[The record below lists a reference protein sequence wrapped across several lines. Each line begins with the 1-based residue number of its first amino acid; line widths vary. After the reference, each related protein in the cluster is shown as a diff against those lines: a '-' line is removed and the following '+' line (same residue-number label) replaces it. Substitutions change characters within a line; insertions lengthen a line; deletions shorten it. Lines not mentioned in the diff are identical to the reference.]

1 MTSVKRIQAEANLA
15 AILQELQKDK
25 WETLEYSADIQ
36 HLKEF
41 VSDSH
46 NYLLLAYEDG
56 IVAGMLTAHELA
68 KLDSRKLEI
77 MLYEMEVKPQFRQRG
92 IGKLLIEELIKLA
105 KTRGA
110 YEVWVLTENDNLPAN
125 KLYSSLPIKYERTPQ
140 IIYKYDLS

>member
-1 MTSVKRIQAEANLA
+1 
-15 AILQELQKDK
+15 
-25 WETLEYSADIQ
+25 
-36 HLKEF
+36 
-41 VSDSH
+41 
-46 NYLLLAYEDG
+46 
-56 IVAGMLTAHELA
+56 
-68 KLDSRKLEI
+68 
-77 MLYEMEVKPQFRQRG
+77 MEVKPQFRQRG